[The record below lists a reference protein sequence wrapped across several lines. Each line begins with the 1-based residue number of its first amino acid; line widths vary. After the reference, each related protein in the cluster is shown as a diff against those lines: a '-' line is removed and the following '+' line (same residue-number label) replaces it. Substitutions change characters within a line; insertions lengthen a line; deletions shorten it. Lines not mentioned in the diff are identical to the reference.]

1 MKNDLQLVAS
11 DKVNWFKNHT
21 MSEEQR
27 KKLIEDKL
35 KRAFNRIEIEKLEK
49 KTKVFSK

>member
-1 MKNDLQLVAS
+1 MKKELEYCTS

-27 KKLIEDKL
+27 KKMIEDKL
-35 KRAFNRIEIEKLEK
+35 KRAFKQAELEN
-49 KTKVFSK
+49 KTKVLVK

>member
-1 MKNDLQLVAS
+1 MKKELEYCTS

-27 KKLIEDKL
+27 KKMIEDKL
-35 KRAFNRIEIEKLEK
+35 KRAFKQVELESK
-49 KTKVFSK
+49 IKVLMK

>member
-1 MKNDLQLVAS
+1 MKNDIQLVAS

-35 KRAFNRIEIEKLEK
+35 KRAFKLVELESK
-49 KTKVFSK
+49 IKVLPK

>member
-1 MKNDLQLVAS
+1 MKNDIQLVAS

-35 KRAFNRIEIEKLEK
+35 KRAFKQAELESK
-49 KTKVFSK
+49 MKVLPK

>member
-1 MKNDLQLVAS
+1 MKNELQLVAS

-35 KRAFNRIEIEKLEK
+35 KRAFKRVELDSKI
-49 KTKVFSK
+49 KVLPK